1 MPTDPGAR
9 RAEGATVSALA
20 LRAVSKRYGATTA
33 LEGIDLEIAEGEIM
47 GLLGH
52 NGAGKTTLMSLV
64 AGLLRPDTGK
74 IEIHGVPTDRDP
86 RRARRDLGLAPQEL
100 GVYPPLTVRQ
110 NLRFCAELAGLRG
123 QRARVRTEEVAE
135 PFGLTALLDR
145 RVSGLSGGEQR
156 RVHTAMAL
164 LHRPKL
170 VLLDEPTAGV
180 DVETRARLIAYV
192 KELAD
197 DGTAVCYSTHY
208 LPEVEALEASVA
220 VLDHGRLIARGTL
233 PELVRSH
240 ADSAVELT
248 FHGGVPPLRLPWPVT
263 HDEDG
268 VLRVHVEQPQL
279 ATADVLAAL
288 GESARLLVNM
298 RVVQPSLESAFLRL
312 TGSGAPD
319 RRPPAS
325 PAPSPV
331 PSPAPSAPR
340 TAAPAPGA
348 PANTAPARGARA
360 IGGPDEPPGE
370 DDHGPLAR
378 DLEAEQH
385 G

>member
-9 RAEGATVSALA
+9 RAEGATVPALA

-268 VLRVHVEQPQL
+268 VLRVHVEQPHL

-319 RRPPAS
+319 RRPPA
-325 PAPSPV
+325 SPV